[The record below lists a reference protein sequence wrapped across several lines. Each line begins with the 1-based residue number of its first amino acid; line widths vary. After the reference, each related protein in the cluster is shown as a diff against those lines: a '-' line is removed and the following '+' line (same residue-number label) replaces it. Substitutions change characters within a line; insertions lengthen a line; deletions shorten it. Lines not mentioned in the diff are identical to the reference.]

1 VPVGEQPKDIEEQI
15 RAMIRAY
22 IAHQSTVILAVT
34 AANTDLSNSDALQL
48 AREVDP
54 EGAPP
59 SDAPRHRHEYS
70 HGDRSLTIMG
80 TLAQVIEPSVSSP
93 RSISWIA
100 ALTPWTYCLVAS
112 FLSASGMPS
121 EQESIRE

>member
-59 SDAPRHRHEYS
+59 
-70 HGDRSLTIMG
+70 LTLLGIG
-80 TLAQVIEPSVSSP
+80 TS
-93 RSISWIA
+93 A
-100 ALTPWTYCLVAS
+100 AMAIDHSRPWVRL
-112 FLSASGMPS
+112 
-121 EQESIRE
+121 RR